1 MPEIVTLIELVA
13 SFFRQVREREMSQLK
28 SKTTAQASRYET
40 PAAIY
45 LMIIF
50 IYALS
55 AMRCSSNDEV
65 TPAVTEGE
73 SVAISAEYVPGIS
86 EGLNDN
92 GSDDDDLI
100 ENSTFDKTVLITFG
114 SPTEILN
121 PLQGAGVEIA
131 DDNGDVIITST
142 IKGVAYELS
151 GITSNGSVK
160 IYSDNKFKL
169 TLNGVQITNSDG
181 PAINIQ
187 SSKTAFV
194 VLADGTENGLTDGK
208 TYATSSEDMKGT
220 FFSEGQLVFS
230 GAGSLTVIGN
240 YKHGIVSDDYIRVR
254 SGNIEVAGA
263 ATDGIHANEAF
274 IADGG
279 TFKISAASDGIDC
292 EEGHIIINA
301 GDFNFNV
308 ADDGIAASYEDGDE
322 SIDPYVTINGGKIN
336 VISTEGEGIESKSTL
351 TINDGTITTTT
362 TDDGLNAGKAIN
374 INGGM
379 VYSYSAGNDGMDSN
393 GTFTITGGIVI
404 AIGASGPEAGID
416 CDART
421 LAITGGIVVGIGGAT
436 SAPSQN
442 ASSVPSVI
450 MGAGKYN
457 QLVSVVSTDG
467 THVVTFLAPTAF
479 NTMLIGGSRLELN
492 KTYTIFTGG
501 EVVDGT
507 EFNGLYTGGT
517 YVTGDAGGNFTTG
530 NIVTQLGGSVSRG

>member
-1 MPEIVTLIELVA
+1 MK
-13 SFFRQVREREMSQLK
+13 SRQI
-28 SKTTAQASRYET
+28 TPASRFET
-40 PAAIY
+40 PAALY
-45 LMIIF
+45 LLITF

-55 AMRCSSNDEV
+55 AMRCSSGDEV
-65 TPAVTEGE
+65 TPSVTEGE
-73 SVAISAEYVPGIS
+73 SVTISAEYIPGIS
-86 EGLNDN
+86 EGSNDK
-92 GSDDDDLI
+92 GSDDDDLV
-100 ENSTFDKTVLITFG
+100 ENSTFDKTVLISFG
-114 SPTEILN
+114 SATAVLN

-131 DDNGDVIITST
+131 DDNGDVVITST
-142 IKGVAYELS
+142 VKGVSYELT
-151 GITSNGSVK
+151 GTTTNGSVK

-169 TLNGVQITNSDG
+169 TLNGVQITNTDG

-208 TYATSSEDMKGT
+208 TYAASTEDMKGT

-230 GAGSLTVIGN
+230 GLGSLTVTGN
-240 YKHGIVSDDYIRVR
+240 YKHAIVSDDYIRVR
-254 SGNIEVAGA
+254 SGNIEVVGA
-263 ATDGIHANEAF
+263 ATDGIHTNDAF

-279 TFKISAASDGIDC
+279 TFTISAASDGIDC
-292 EEGHIIINA
+292 EEGHIIIND
-301 GDFNFNV
+301 GNFSFTV
-308 ADDGIAASYEDGDE
+308 GDDGIAASYEEGDDT
-322 SIDPYVTINGGKIN
+322 IDPYVTINGGTIN

-351 TINDGTITTTT
+351 TINDGSITTTT

-374 INGGM
+374 INGGK

-436 SAPSQN
+436 SAPSEN

-450 MGAGKYN
+450 MGAGRAN
-457 QLVSVVSTDG
+457 QLVSIVASDG
-467 THVVTFLAPTAF
+467 SQVVTFMAPASF
-479 NTMLIGGSRLELN
+479 NTMLIGGSRFDMN
-492 KTYTIFTGG
+492 KTYTVFTGG
-501 EVVDGT
+501 DVLDGT

-517 YVTGDAGGNFTTG
+517 YVTGDTGGNFTTT
-530 NIVTQLGGSVSRG
+530 NVVTQLGGSVSRG